1 MVEGTCEAITLSS
14 DLLEDSQVVRAIQ
27 SWKRE
32 TEVKRRPIEI
42 NVRSFEPRPLS
53 YPSIFTHIQYY
64 FTSDLTT
71 LKGTIASPEPLCIT
85 GYAQSGVVQNSH
97 TSTQAEPN
105 QSFHPVGLA
114 PVLLRPWIQR

>member
-1 MVEGTCEAITLSS
+1 MVEGTGEGITLSS
-14 DLLEDSQVVRAIQ
+14 ELLDNSQVVRAIQ
-27 SWKRE
+27 TWKRE

-42 NVRSFEPRPLS
+42 NICSFEPHPYP
-53 YPSIFTHIQYY
+53 YPSVFGRIQYY

-71 LKGTIASPEPLCIT
+71 LKGTIASPDPLCIT

-114 PVLLRPWIQR
+114 PVLLRL